1 MFVIQSLGLYVLIDS
16 LTFGVAMGN
25 TIQLQSFN
33 FAMAPNIYS
42 ASVGV
47 LNQIVLNVGHAFG
60 VVFMVIIMSITDY

>member
-1 MFVIQSLGLYVLIDS
+1 
-16 LTFGVAMGN
+16 MGN